1 MLFRNIIF
9 SALIL
14 LLSSMSASAVVVG
27 GGDYVPEIGKTV
39 RPDVRVLGN
48 EQRDGY
54 ECRMIEFAVG
64 AGERIKGYLLVPDG
78 ASRRNRKPALVMLHD
93 HGARFDIGKEKLV
106 RPMNAMLPLGEDD
119 HMARSSGQ
127 WVDKNFDGV
136 WLADSLASLGY
147 VVFVADAL
155 YWGDRSSE
163 EAQRWSEL
171 TFGDPE
177 HYSLESDRNLDRKSR
192 SSEIKAL
199 KKTVY
204 EGQRSVYAEFQS
216 EGVVWAEK
224 ILRDDVSSVRLLA
237 GLPFVDGDRI
247 GAFGFSMGAHRCWLL
262 SAFCDEVRCGVALSW
277 MTSLDGYDGS
287 NASDLSMRI
296 QSMRDQMDFGDIG
309 QYLAPKPMFF
319 LSGETDHLFPQ
330 YMVKKAY
337 DLLNFH
343 YNKAGSCALRT
354 EFFPGGHHCGKDV
367 QKTIAGF
374 FDKELKNCTKTKE
387 NE

>member
-1 MLFRNIIF
+1 MTYRNIF
-9 SALIL
+9 
-14 LLSSMSASAVVVG
+14 LSLVLMLMTAMSAFCAGRGDG
-27 GGDYVPEIGKTV
+27 GHVPEVGRSV
-39 RPDVRVLGN
+39 RPGMKVLAR
-48 EQRDGY
+48 EQRAGY
-54 ECRMIEFAVG
+54 ECRLVEFSV
-64 AGERIKGYLLVPDG
+64 ERSERVKGYLLVPDG
-78 ASRRNRKPALVMLHD
+78 ASRSSRLPAVLMLHD
-93 HGARFDIGKEKLV
+93 HGARFDIGKEKLA
-106 RPMNAMLPLGEDD
+106 RPICNALPFGEND
-119 HMARSSGQ
+119 HLARSSVQ
-127 WVDKNFDGV
+127 WVEKNFDGV
-136 WLADSLASLGY
+136 WLADSLAASGY
-147 VVFVADAL
+147 VVLVSDAL
-155 YWGDRSSE
+155 YWGERSSD

-177 HYSLESDRNLDRKSR
+177 HCSLESDRNLDGKSR

-204 EGQRSVYAEFQS
+204 EGQRSVYAELQS

-224 ILRDDVSSVRLLA
+224 ILRDDVASVRLLA
-237 GLPFVDGDRI
+237 DLPFVDGDRV

-296 QSMRDQMDFGDIG
+296 QPMREHMDFGDIG
-309 QYLAPKPMFF
+309 QYLAPKPMLF
-319 LSGETDHLFPQ
+319 LSGDTDHLFPQ
-330 YMVKKAY
+330 DMVKKAY

-354 EFFPGGHHCGKDV
+354 EFFPDGHHCGKDV

-374 FDKELKNCTKTKE
+374 FDKELKNCTKTR
-387 NE
+387 